1 MRHIKNITINLFT
14 IASVALA
21 FYLFS
26 IANIFLFSSTAFST
40 GVNWVYL
47 PGGVI
52 LVCVLL
58 FGTSGAIGIAIASA
72 VVSHRY
78 YFTDD
83 FVTACGAGFISGFA
97 VWSAR
102 SFCMSRLNL
111 DANLRSITVRS
122 LLDIALIFSLCSA
135 VMHQVWFA
143 LRGHTDNLFSGTA
156 VMAIGN
162 FTGTII
168 VLYFVKAVIELVVRL
183 KP

>member
-1 MRHIKNITINLFT
+1 MKHIKNITTNLFT
-14 IASVALA
+14 ITSVAII

-26 IANIFLFSSTAFST
+26 IANIFFFSSTTFST

-47 PGGVI
+47 PGGAI

-72 VVSHRY
+72 VVSHRF
-78 YFTDD
+78 YFTEDI
-83 FVTACGAGFISGFA
+83 VTACGAGFISGFA
-97 VWSAR
+97 VWAAR
-102 SFCMSRLNL
+102 FFCLSRLNL
-111 DANLRSITVRS
+111 DANLRSITVKA
-122 LLDIALIFSLCSA
+122 LLEIALIFSLFSA
-135 VMHQVWFA
+135 AMHQVWFA
-143 LRGHTDNLFSGTA
+143 LRGHTDNLLGGTA

-168 VLYFVKAVIELVVRL
+168 VLYIAKAVIEIVVRL